1 MWFCVGVF
9 NITKCIKFLF
19 YNSDLRVYKIL
30 KVSDIDAIT
39 RLLSLGADVALKNR
53 DGQDA
58 SAVAAQEG
66 NAELAQRLRRLRA
79 GGHIPVSKDWVEYL
93 FIQNGGIK
101 FSCRSGQ
108 VCVCT

>member
-1 MWFCVGVF
+1 M
-9 NITKCIKFLF
+9 
-19 YNSDLRVYKIL
+19 RVYKIS
-30 KVSDIDAIT
+30 KASKIDAIT

-58 SAVAAQEG
+58 SAVAAHEG
-66 NAELAQRLRRLRA
+66 NEELAQRLRRLRA
-79 GGHIPVSKDWVEYL
+79 GGHIPVGKDWVEYL

-101 FSCRSGQ
+101 FLFRSGQ